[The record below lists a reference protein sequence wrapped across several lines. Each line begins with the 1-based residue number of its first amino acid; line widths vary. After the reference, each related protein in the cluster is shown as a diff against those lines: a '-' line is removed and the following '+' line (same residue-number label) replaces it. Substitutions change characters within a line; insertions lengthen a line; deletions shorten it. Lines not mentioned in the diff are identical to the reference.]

1 MGIPALS
8 ILSSVSNSNEQQ
20 SDTNHPIPPLAGDAQ
35 PTVNAY
41 QSYIPAANAN
51 LVDNPYLGGQM
62 DDPLSFNFLDMSTE
76 MYETFT
82 QIEPIS
88 VTMNSGFDTF

>member
-1 MGIPALS
+1 
-8 ILSSVSNSNEQQ
+8 
-20 SDTNHPIPPLAGDAQ
+20 
-35 PTVNAY
+35 
-41 QSYIPAANAN
+41 
-51 LVDNPYLGGQM
+51 M